1 MTLLSGIR
9 VLDLS
14 LQLPGPFCTMMM
26 ADYGADVVKIDEPSP
41 RVRNPFAAEEP
52 GTGPVDRYLNRGKRS
67 VTLNLKAGEGKEI
80 FRKLAAGADVVLEGF
95 RPGVVKRLGVD
106 PETLRAENPR
116 LVYCSISGYGQ
127 TGPMRDTAGHDI
139 NYISYAGVLG
149 ACGRKG
155 DPPTLPPVQIGDL
168 FGGAMM
174 ALSGILMALL
184 EREKTGKGRRIDVS
198 MTDGALSMLSL
209 HAAAALAGEIVP
221 ERGNMMLTGMFPCYE
236 VYRCADGGYVSVGP
250 LEAWF
255 WKGFVEALER
265 PDLADGQYAL
275 GEEGER
281 VTSVR
286 REDAGRVG
294 ARVRGKGRLPVAGV
308 VDRRSPLPPEH
319 GCAEDG
325 PAGGIPAGGNRP
337 SARDADQDRRG
348 PGGASSGP
356 APWRTRRRN
365 PRRARVHD
373 GADRRPAREGR
384 DPEAVRSRG
393 ASVARQRGKE
403 GNVMTDSEILS
414 VLRPDGTV
422 DPLLDPGLPD
432 PELLS
437 LYR

>member
-41 RVRNPFAAEEP
+41 RVRNPFSAEEP
-52 GTGPVDRYLNRGKRS
+52 GTGVVERYLNRGKKS
-67 VTLNLKAGEGKEI
+67 VTMNLKAVEGKEI

-95 RPGVVKRLGVD
+95 RPGVMKRLGVD
-106 PETLRAENPR
+106 YETLSPENPG

-149 ACGRKG
+149 ACGRK
-155 DPPTLPPVQIGDL
+155 DAPPTLPPVQIGDL

-209 HAAAALAGEIVP
+209 HAAAALAGEIAP

-236 VYRCADGGYVSVGP
+236 AYRCADGGYVSVGP

-255 WKGFVEALER
+255 WKGFVEALGR
-265 PDLADGQYAL
+265 PDLADGQYAI
-275 GEEGER
+275 GDEGER
-281 VTSVR
+281 VKAELSKVFAGKTRDEWVR
-286 REDAGRVG
+286 AFEGKDVCLSPVLSMGEALSHPNTV
-294 ARVRGKGRLPVAGV
+294 ARKMVLPVE
-308 VDRRSPLPPEH
+308 SPLGGTDRQPGMPIKIDGVPE
-319 GCAEDG
+319 A
-325 PAGGIPAGGNRP
+325 
-337 SARDADQDRRG
+337 
-348 PGGASSGP
+348 
-356 APWRTRRRN
+356 
-365 PRRARVHD
+365 PRRA
-373 GADRRPAREGR
+373 
-384 DPEAVRSRG
+384 
-393 ASVARQRGKE
+393 
-403 GNVMTDSEILS
+403 
-414 VLRPDGTV
+414 
-422 DPLLDPGLPD
+422 PLLGEHDDETLAGLGYTK
-432 PELLS
+432 ELIADLRS
-437 LYR
+437 KGVIRKRGTS